1 VRNLDA
7 DTITRAVI
15 ARHAGAP
22 DARFREL
29 MTSLVQHLH
38 AFARE
43 VKLSEAEWASGIG
56 FLAETAARRS
66 DAARRD
72 ELRLLSDTLG
82 LSTLVAALSQRRP
95 EGCTEASSVGA
106 IDNCEAAA
114 AVGSDHLGAP
124 ALPCFV
130 SGRVRSLDG
139 GAVRGA
145 LVRVWPGGE
154 APLATGDDGCF
165 RVRCLAAEPV
175 ALPHDG
181 PVGRMLRA
189 LGRDAWRPA
198 HLRFEI
204 RAPGFE
210 PLVTQVY
217 RADGAYL
224 DADAAFGV
232 RRSLVA
238 DWARHDAGRT
248 PDGGS
253 NDGPFYTL
261 DYEFV
266 LNPCRSGQPA
276 GS

>member
-1 VRNLDA
+1 MRNLDA

-43 VKLSEAEWASGIG
+43 VKLSETEWANGIG
-56 FLAETAARRS
+56 FLAEAAARRG

-82 LSTLVAALSQRRP
+82 LSTLVTALNQRQP
-95 EGCTEASSVGA
+95 EGCTEPSSVGA
-106 IDNCEAAA
+106 IDPEAAA
-114 AVGSDHLGAP
+114 AGSESASTP

-130 SGRVRSLDG
+130 SGRVRGLDG
-139 GAVRGA
+139 SAVRGA
-145 LVRVWPGGE
+145 RVRVWPGGE
-154 APLATGDDGCF
+154 RPLATGDDGSF

-198 HLRFEI
+198 HLCFEI

-210 PLVTQVY
+210 PLATQVY

-238 DWARHDAGRT
+238 DWVRHDAGRT

-253 NDGPFYTL
+253 SDGPFYTL

-266 LNPCRSGQPA
+266 LNPCRSAQSA